1 MKRWS
6 HKRPTVVLGLAAA
19 AAVSGVTISGG
30 TAQAAW
36 PESAPGA
43 TMSGAPTPRGL
54 EASESALATMRFRR
68 RIFDVR
74 PAPERPAPEPPEVQ
88 EGAPA
93 PEATTA
99 PAPSGSVTE
108 IIYAAAAEYGLD
120 GAYLVSVA
128 ECESGLDP
136 GAVNAA
142 GYYGLFQ
149 FDEQTWAAYG
159 SGSIFDPSAQAR
171 AAAMLIADGQASRWP
186 NCA

>member
-1 MKRWS
+1 
-6 HKRPTVVLGLAAA
+6 
-19 AAVSGVTISGG
+19 
-30 TAQAAW
+30 
-36 PESAPGA
+36 
-43 TMSGAPTPRGL
+43 MSGAQPQRSL
-54 EASESALATMRFRR
+54 EASESASALMRFRHR
-68 RIFDVR
+68 VFDLR
-74 PAPERPAPEPPEVQ
+74 PAPERPQAEPVVE
-88 EGAPA
+88 
-93 PEATTA
+93 EAAAEAVAA

-149 FDEQTWAAYG
+149 FDHQTWAAYG
-159 SGSIFDPSAQAR
+159 SGSIFDPAAQAR

>member
-1 MKRWS
+1 MKLRS
-6 HKRPTVVLGLAAA
+6 HNQATRRVLGPAAVIVAVVLMP
-19 AAVSGVTISGG
+19 SGG
-30 TAQAAW
+30 TALAAW
-36 PESAPGA
+36 PESASAGS
-43 TMSGAPTPRGL
+43 MLGAPAHRGL
-54 EASESALATMRFRR
+54 EGSESASAMMRFRR
-68 RIFDVR
+68 RVFDLR
-74 PAPERPAPEPPEVQ
+74 PAPARPQPRPVET
-88 EGAPA
+88 EGGAA
-93 PEATTA
+93 QAAAA

-149 FDEQTWAAYG
+149 FDDQTWAAYG
-159 SGSIFDPSAQAR
+159 SGSIFDPAAQAR
-171 AAAMLIADGQASRWP
+171 AAAMLIAGGQASRWP